1 MVCCGRARTCAYLC
15 VQRDGDTAA
24 QVWIATGKVTT
35 YLSTVVQLDVAAE
48 TKVATLFRGNSLG
61 TKCMDQF
68 MKIVA
73 MYGDL

>member
-1 MVCCGRARTCAYLC
+1 M
-15 VQRDGDTAA
+15 QRDGATAA

-73 MYGDL
+73 MYGDF